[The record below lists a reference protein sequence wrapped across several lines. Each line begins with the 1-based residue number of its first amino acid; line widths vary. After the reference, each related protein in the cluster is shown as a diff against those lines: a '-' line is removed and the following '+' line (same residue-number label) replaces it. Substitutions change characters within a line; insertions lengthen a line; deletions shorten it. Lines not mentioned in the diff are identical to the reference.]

1 MRLLVTGGRTGYL
14 GRHVVAAAHDHEV
27 VAVGSLD
34 ADLRDRS
41 AVEALI
47 AQHRPD
53 AIIHTAYVQS
63 DWAVTATGAA
73 HVAMAAARHGA
84 RLVLVSSD
92 VVFSGADGLYAESA
106 PPDPI
111 SPYGAA
117 KAAAETVARAVCPD
131 VVVART
137 SLILGD
143 GTSPHER
150 LVHALVGGA
159 AGALFD
165 DEQRCPVHVDDLAA
179 ALVELAGNDLQGVL
193 HVGGAQ
199 ATSRLELGRLIA
211 RRDGLDAAALR
222 GTSRAAAGVAGPID
236 VRLDSTKASQVL
248 ATRLRGAGEFLC
260 SRA

>member
-1 MRLLVTGGRTGYL
+1 MRLLVTGGRSGYL
-14 GRHVVAAAHDHEV
+14 GRHVVEAARDHEV
-27 VAVGSLD
+27 IAVGSSD
-34 ADLRDRS
+34 ADLRDRV
-41 AVEALI
+41 AVEELI

-53 AIIHTAYVQS
+53 TIIHTAYVQA

-73 HVAMAAARHGA
+73 HVAAAAARHGS

-111 SPYGAA
+111 TAYGAA
-117 KAAAETVARAVCPD
+117 KAAAETVALAVCRD

-143 GTSPHER
+143 GTSQHER
-150 LVHALVGGA
+150 LVRALAAGA
-159 AGALFD
+159 EGALFD
-165 DEQRCPVHVDDLAA
+165 DEQRCPVHVRDLAA

-211 RRDGLDAAALR
+211 RRDGLDPSVLR
-222 GTSRAAAGVAGPID
+222 GASRAASGVPGPID
-236 VRLDSTKASQVL
+236 VRLDSTRASQVL
-248 ATRLRGAGEFLC
+248 TTRLRGAGEFL
-260 SRA
+260 

>member
-14 GRHVVAAAHDHEV
+14 GRHVVTAASAHEV
-27 VAVGSLD
+27 IGVGSAD

-41 AVEALI
+41 AVDALV

-63 DWAVTATGAA
+63 DWDVTATGAA
-73 HVAMAAARHGA
+73 HVATAAARHGA

-111 SPYGAA
+111 TPYGAA
-117 KAAAETVARAVCPD
+117 KAAAETVALAVCPD

-143 GTSPHER
+143 GASFHER
-150 LVHALVGGA
+150 RVHELATGA
-159 AGALFD
+159 EGALFD
-165 DEQRCPVHVDDLAA
+165 DEQRTPVHVGELAA
-179 ALVELAGNDLQGVL
+179 ALVELAGNDHQGVL
-193 HVGGAQ
+193 HVAGAQ
-199 ATSRLELGRLIA
+199 AMSRLELGRLIA
-211 RRDGLDAAALR
+211 RRDGLDATLLR
-222 GTSRAAAGVAGPID
+222 GTSRAAEGIAGPID
-236 VRLDSTKASQVL
+236 VRLDSGLASVVL
-248 ATRLRGAGEFLC
+248 MTRLRGAEEFL
-260 SRA
+260 A